1 MFTRVIKTDWAILKK
16 WCENWWSIFTL
27 SGHLA
32 SLISMVFVKKKKGLW
47 LAISS
52 LAGDV
57 FSSANCFW
65 ESLNVGFLEND
76 FICYTKVILKCQTSF
91 GSCSCFVF

>member
-1 MFTRVIKTDWAILKK
+1 MEHFYFIWTFSFTNINGVCR
-16 WCENWWSIFTL
+16 
-27 SGHLA
+27 
-32 SLISMVFVKKKKGLW
+32 KKKGLW

-57 FSSANCFW
+57 FSSENCFW